1 MSRNRINDLRQLRQ
15 RIKNKQIKLVHEL
28 REGIVELLP
37 YIDDAEELQMIY
49 AHTLAAF
56 YDEGKPAED
65 YIKELKGNGLRI
77 YRGTVAG
84 DNRAPAEPD

>member
-1 MSRNRINDLRQLRQ
+1 MQAKETEQNQLRQ
-15 RIKNKQIKLVHEL
+15 RIHNKQIKLIHDL
-28 REGIVELLP
+28 RVAIVELVP
-37 YIDDAEELQMIY
+37 YIDDIETLQVLY